1 MMCPV
6 EPTVVLT
13 IGGSDSSGSS
23 GIQADLRTLAALR
36 MHGATVVTAVAS
48 RNTRDVADV
57 YPQPTT
63 VVAAQLACVL
73 EDLPV
78 AAVKTGILPTP
89 ETAVAIAARAR
100 TGALPNLVVDPVL
113 TDTATGVRR
122 GLIAAYER
130 LLPHATV
137 ITPNREEASAL
148 LGWDVFTPTD
158 MAAAAAQLAAR
169 GPQHVVITGGDFA
182 AGADAIDVLW
192 VDGAARMLHSPR
204 IASRNTAGS
213 GATFA
218 TAIAARLAVGDD
230 PASAVTWAKGFVSR
244 AIGDASEWRIGSGA
258 GPIDQF
264 GWSAVFI

>member
-1 MMCPV
+1 M

-13 IGGSDSSGSS
+13 IGGSDSSGGS

-36 MHGATVVTAVAS
+36 MHGTTVLTAVVS
-48 RNTRDVADV
+48 RNTRDIADV

-63 VVAAQLACVL
+63 VVSAQLACVL

-100 TGALPNLVVDPVL
+100 TGALPNLVVDPDL
-113 TDTATGVRR
+113 SAAAPGARR

-137 ITPNREEASAL
+137 VTPNREEASAL
-148 LGWDVFTPTD
+148 LGWEVATPTD

-182 AGADAIDVLW
+182 AGTDAIDVLW
-192 VDGAARMLHSPR
+192 ADGAARMLHSPR
-204 IASRNTAGS
+204 IAGRNSAGS

-218 TAIAARLAVGDD
+218 TAIAGRLAMGDD
-230 PASAVTWAKGFVSR
+230 PTSAVSWAKGFVGR
-244 AIGDASEWRIGSGA
+244 AIGDASDWRIGAGP
-258 GPIDQF
+258 GPIDHF
-264 GWSAVFI
+264 GWSAMSLR